1 MFDYINSFLRKNK
14 EYVGRFRHTSCC
26 DEIFFH
32 TIIFNSTLAKRIV
45 TDDLRY
51 VDWHR
56 KYKNDTL
63 PRVLDETDYERII
76 STSSLFCRKIDPVI
90 SSKLKNKI
98 LKRIEEM

>member
-1 MFDYINSFLRKNK
+1 MSIDFVIHHVVMN
-14 EYVGRFRHTSCC
+14 
-26 DEIFFH
+26 FFH
-32 TIIFNSTLAKRIV
+32 TIIFNSTSEKRII
-45 TDDLRY
+45 TDNLRY

-56 KYKNDTL
+56 KPKNDTL

-98 LKRIEEM
+98 